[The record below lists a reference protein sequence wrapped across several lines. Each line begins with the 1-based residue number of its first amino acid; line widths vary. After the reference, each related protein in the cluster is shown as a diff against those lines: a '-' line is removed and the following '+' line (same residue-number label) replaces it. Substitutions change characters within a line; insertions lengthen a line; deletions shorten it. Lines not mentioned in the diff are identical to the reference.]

1 MILYFL
7 ILDGSC
13 QISQGMRSNNRR
25 ILTRSRSFQ
34 DIIPKNIQFIQSP
47 DPVPQL
53 RNVKKEPVKITSDQA
68 SKMLGLSFLR
78 GRVLPPGTIIQRR
91 GQSIKVVLP
100 KLEVPNTSAKLPVQ
114 PKLMPNMVPRN
125 NRKNGP
131 ISIQQ
136 VQGTSPI
143 NERGSLQPI
152 FRGESVNVP
161 QIPRPKN
168 LKLVN
173 ANNFQPVKKTQEI
186 PDIPSP
192 RRQLLPVSPPRK
204 AISIPPLTVNPV
216 SNIDNNFIHTNGI
229 QPPAPINKIPEG
241 RHMVGPPSEV
251 PPNDFVVSELNNSN
265 NFLETA
271 RRLAL
276 ARRLRTVL

>member
-1 MILYFL
+1 
-7 ILDGSC
+7 
-13 QISQGMRSNNRR
+13 MRSNNRR
-25 ILTRSRSFQ
+25 ILTKSS
-34 DIIPKNIQFIQSP
+34 NIQFIQSP
-47 DPVPQL
+47 DAVPIL

-91 GQSIKVVLP
+91 GQNIRVVLP
-100 KLEVPNTSAKLPVQ
+100 KLEVSTVPTKLPVQ
-114 PKLMPNMVPRN
+114 PKITPNMVPRN

-136 VQGTSPI
+136 VQGTLSD
-143 NERGSLQPI
+143 NERGALKPI

-173 ANNFQPVKKTQEI
+173 ANNFQPVKKVQEI
-186 PDIPSP
+186 PDIPSF

-204 AISIPPLTVNPV
+204 PISIPPLNINPV

-229 QPPAPINKIPEG
+229 QPPASTNKIPEG
-241 RHMVGPPSEV
+241 RRIIGPPSEV
-251 PPNDFVVSELNNSN
+251 PPNDFVVNELNNSD

-276 ARRLRTVL
+276 ARRLRTV